1 MEKDKKEFDWGAVL
15 AAFGCGFPIYCAL
28 APKWFRKELLEY
40 TGKWIFFFFLLAIG
54 YFLWGIIKDKRRRNN
69 K

>member
-15 AAFGCGFPIYCAL
+15 TAFGFGFPVYCAL
-28 APKWFRKELLEY
+28 APEWYRKDLLEY
-40 TGKWIFFFFLLAIG
+40 TGKWIGFFFLLAVCR
-54 YFLWGIIKDKRRRNN
+54 LVWGIIKDKRH